1 MSQTNNNVP
10 AGNANPNNPTASQS
24 EISVKGKWFAGFLL
38 ILFTIGT
45 VVTMIAH
52 WPDRMPSPRAESA
65 KYKYQW
71 FAVSLYSQ
79 TDSVKLDSAGNEIEL
94 ASRLVPDM
102 KTVVK
107 KPVCFVD
114 LNTLIMLLIALGGFL
129 GNMVHIATSFTNYVG
144 ADTFRKRWILWYCL
158 KPFTAAAL
166 AIGIY
171 IIFRAGFLNGA
182 NATTNINLYGVVSI
196 AILAGLFTDKA
207 TDKLRQVFAVIF
219 QTNEAPRPDPL
230 NNSPIKV
237 TAVAPTQLNPSGSND
252 VVISGSG
259 FDKQKYVVKINGQEI
274 TGVTT
279 TEHSLS
285 FSFTVPADITD
296 NALSLVI
303 FDEKDNAV
311 YNQKIA
317 VAADTLPLPKVDT
330 VDPTTITTGTEATI
344 TITGTGLNTAGIVV
358 KMNDTVITSST
369 VTATNI
375 SFAYTAAA
383 DADINLL
390 VSDKDGNE
398 INKTVITAAAAG

>member
-1 MSQTNNNVP
+1 MAQTNNNVP
-10 AGNANPNNPTASQS
+10 AGNANPNNPTAAQS
-24 EISVKGKWFAGFLL
+24 EISVKGKWLAGFLL
-38 ILFTIGT
+38 ILFTAGT
-45 VVTMIAH
+45 AIIMIAH

-79 TDSVKLDSAGNEIEL
+79 TDSVRLDSAGNEIEL

-107 KPVCFVD
+107 KPRCFID

-129 GNMVHIATSFTNYVG
+129 GNMVHIGTSFTNYVG
-144 ADTFRKRWILWYCL
+144 ADKFRKRWILWYCV

-166 AIGIY
+166 AVGIY

-207 TDKLRQVFAVIF
+207 TDKLRQVFGVIF

-230 NNSPIKV
+230 DSGPIKV
-237 TAVAPTQLNPSGSND
+237 TGISPTQLNAAGNND
-252 VVISGSG
+252 VVLSGSG

-274 TGVTT
+274 SGVTA

-285 FSFTVPADITD
+285 FAFTVPADITD
-296 NALSLVI
+296 NAVSLVI
-303 FDEKDNAV
+303 FDEKGNAV
-311 YNQKIA
+311 YTQKIP
-317 VAADTLPLPKVDT
+317 VAAATITVT
-330 VDPTTITTGTEATI
+330 SVDPTTITTGTEATI
-344 TITGTGLNTAGIVV
+344 TITGSGLDTAGIVV
-358 KMNDTVITSST
+358 KMGDAVITNST
-369 VTATNI
+369 ASATTI

-383 DADINLL
+383 DGDINLL

-398 INKTVITAAAAG
+398 IHTTVITAAAG

>member
-1 MSQTNNNVP
+1 MALINKNVP
-10 AGNANPNNPTASQS
+10 AGNANPNNPSLSIS
-24 EISVKGKWFAGFLL
+24 EISTIGKWFAGFLL

-45 VVTMIAH
+45 IITMIAH

-79 TDSVKLDSAGNEIEL
+79 TDSVRLDSAGNEIEI

-107 KPVCFVD
+107 KPVCFID

-129 GNMVHIATSFTNYVG
+129 GNMVHISTSFTNYVG
-144 ADTFRKRWILWYCL
+144 ADKFRKRWILWYCV

-166 AIGIY
+166 AVGIY

-207 TDKLRQVFAVIF
+207 TDKLRQVFGVIF
-219 QTNEAPRPDPL
+219 QTNEAPRPDPID
-230 NNSPIKV
+230 NGPIKV
-237 TAVAPTQLNPSGSND
+237 TDITPAQLNRTGNND
-252 VVISGSG
+252 VVLSGSG

-274 TGVTT
+274 TGVTA

-285 FSFTVPADITD
+285 FAFTVPPDITD
-296 NALSLVI
+296 NEVSLVI
-303 FDEKDNAV
+303 FDEKGNAV
-311 YNQKIA
+311 YNQKLA
-317 VAADTLPLPKVDT
+317 VAAAILPQPQIDT
-330 VDPTTITTGTEATI
+330 VDPTVITTGTEAAI
-344 TITGTGLNTAGIVV
+344 TITGSGLDTVGIVV
-358 KMNDTVITSST
+358 KMDAAVITNST
-369 VTATNI
+369 AIATTI

-383 DADINLL
+383 DGDINLL

-398 INKTVITAAAAG
+398 IHTTVITAAAG